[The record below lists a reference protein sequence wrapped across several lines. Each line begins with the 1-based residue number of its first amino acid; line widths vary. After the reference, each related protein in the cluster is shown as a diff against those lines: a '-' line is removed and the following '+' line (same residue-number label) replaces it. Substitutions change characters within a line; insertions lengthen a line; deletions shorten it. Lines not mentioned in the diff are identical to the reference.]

1 MQLHEVESIRR
12 SFAMSPSLPVEQVQ
26 RLLETCER
34 LLAER
39 VKIERIL
46 KELGPSW
53 RSARH
58 ALNDLSK
65 VLHADPAER

>member
-1 MQLHEVESIRR
+1 MELHEVESIRR
-12 SFAMSPSLPVEQVQ
+12 SFAMSPSLPVDQIQ
-26 RLLETCER
+26 RLLDTCER

-39 VKIERIL
+39 VRIERIL

-53 RSARH
+53 RRARH

-65 VLHADPAER
+65 VLHSDPVGK